1 MASSSS
7 NPHVK
12 DDPSDSDSTT
22 SPNFAH
28 APNTRHRSSS
38 LFRPGSTPPHSG
50 NFEQGSHENRVD
62 KGKQKDDRGDFF
74 QFFSDHRPSIECW
87 HERMTVFGVDS
98 IPDLKSFSKW
108 SREEILEVLNDL
120 AQDKRFN
127 PLSTFQVLSFAREL
141 KRSPLLQ

>member
-1 MASSSS
+1 VASTSS

-22 SPNFAH
+22 S
-28 APNTRHRSSS
+28 HRSSS
-38 LFRPGSTPPHSG
+38 LFRPENTPPHSG